1 MRPLLT
7 NTVYLKRIVFPL
19 ALAPAFY
26 LAFSD
31 LGANP
36 IEHLLHVTGDWA
48 LRFLVI
54 TLAITPVSRLSG
66 WRSIAA
72 TRRMLG
78 LFCFFYAL
86 LHFGT
91 YLVLD
96 QGLEWR
102 SISADILERP
112 YITLGFGVFVT
123 LSLLA
128 ATSTNRWMRRL
139 GRKWKSLHRMVY
151 PAALGATLHFLWLVK
166 ADSREPLVYLVVVL
180 VLLLL
185 RLPVFMP
192 RTGRSRPRTLPTD
205 AIG

>member
-1 MRPLLT
+1 MRRLLT

-36 IEHLLHVTGDWA
+36 IERLLHVTGDWA

-54 TLAITPVSRLSG
+54 TLAITPFSRLSG

-91 YLVLD
+91 YLALD

-139 GRKWKSLHRMVY
+139 GRRWKSLHRMVY

-192 RTGRSRPRTLPTD
+192 RTGRPRPQTS
-205 AIG
+205 

>member
-1 MRPLLT
+1 LRRLLT

-36 IEHLLHVTGDWA
+36 IEHLLRVTGDWA

-192 RTGRSRPRTLPTD
+192 RTGRPRPQTS
-205 AIG
+205 